1 MSQTELQEVLA
12 FLQHVWH
19 THGQEVAE
27 ELMRRSL
34 NEEQLAAVLAHGSG
48 KS

>member
-1 MSQTELQEVLA
+1 MSQTELQEVLS

-19 THGQEVAE
+19 TQGQEVAE

-34 NEEQLAAVLAHGSG
+34 NEDQLAAVLAHGLGQS
-48 KS
+48 